1 MVKGLKAAVGS
12 LCLLAGSVFAVAA
25 TQTAWAYPVPSRI
38 PTRWELKFEPGPVR
52 LYVDP
57 RSGANYWY
65 FTYKVT
71 NNTGAER
78 FWAPQLTLFTDGG
91 AIMNAGENVPPQI
104 ESDLIDLLGNEYLA
118 RQNEVIG
125 KIYVGPSNAI
135 EGLAVWPASDLRVT
149 ELSLFIS
156 GISGETAE
164 VRNPETDERE
174 ILQKTLRREYVAP
187 GDPLERGSDPLE
199 FAGESW
205 VMR

>member
-1 MVKGLKAAVGS
+1 MLKGLQATVGS
-12 LCLLAGSVFAVAA
+12 LCLLAGSVAAITIAQAAVAF
-25 TQTAWAYPVPSRI
+25 PVPARI

-57 RSGANYWY
+57 RSGDTFWY

-78 FWAPQLTLFTDGG
+78 FWAPQLTLYTDGG
-91 AIMNAGENVPPQI
+91 AIMNAGEGVPPQI

-125 KIYVGPSNAI
+125 KIYVGASNAI
-135 EGLAVWPASDLRVT
+135 EGLAVWPASDLDVT
-149 ELSLFIS
+149 EVSLFVS

-164 VRNPETDERE
+164 VKNPETDERE
-174 ILQKTLRREYVAP
+174 ILQKTLRRDYVVP
-187 GDPLERGSDPLE
+187 GEPMERGSDPLE
-199 FAGESW
+199 FSTETW

>member
-1 MVKGLKAAVGS
+1 MVNGLKAAVGS
-12 LCLLAGSVFAVAA
+12 LCLFAGCALAIAA
-25 TQTAWAYPVPSRI
+25 AQPAWAFPVPSRI

-52 LYVDP
+52 LYVD
-57 RSGANYWY
+57 SHTGEKFWY

-91 AIMNAGENVPPQI
+91 AIMSAGEGVPPQV
-104 ESDLIDLLGNEYLA
+104 ESDLINLLGNEYLA
-118 RQNEVIG
+118 RHNEVIG

-135 EGLAVWPASDLRVT
+135 EGLAVWPAADLRAT
-149 ELSLFIS
+149 EMTLFVS

-174 ILQKTLRREYVAP
+174 ILQKTLRRDYVAP
-187 GDPLERGSDPLE
+187 GDPLERGSQPLE
-199 FAGESW
+199 FSGEMW